1 VGFVLDEDVVLEVV
15 EIAEDDIVVERLAEV
30 VDVLD
35 GETDKLVEVVEMD
48 NVVESV
54 ELPPESVVEDLD
66 VVPEV
71 DALPEMLVAL
81 LLVEL
86 VSDEDDAVSE
96 D

>member
-1 VGFVLDEDVVLEVV
+1 MGFVLDEDVVLEVV
-15 EIAEDDIVVERLAEV
+15 EIAEDDIAVERLAEV

>member
-1 VGFVLDEDVVLEVV
+1 MLDEDVVLEVV